1 MSNNFLKFSVI
12 FLGILIFLCFAF
24 LLYGLY
30 SKISNTQVVSN
41 DKVSKYSLN
50 LNKAEKIDDVRV
62 IDENKLLIVVSDGD
76 QPYLIIYNLK
86 ENKAVSRI
94 GK

>member
-1 MSNNFLKFSVI
+1 
-12 FLGILIFLCFAF
+12 
-24 LLYGLY
+24 LY